1 MAVNDP
7 GPATDGTGG
16 DLDLTPRTGP
26 GGPDMPAARRR
37 RTAGRWAGVAVL
49 AVVLGIG
56 SLAVVRAL
64 NDATLFFLNADEAT
78 AQRADLADT
87 RFRLQGLVVPGAVAP
102 YPGGVSF
109 TVTFNGTDVDVEHS
123 GDPVELFDDDI
134 PVVLEGR
141 WSGAGES
148 AVFVSD
154 RMLVKH
160 DENYVADNKD
170 RLDEA
175 DTGGS
180 PQAAGTPGSPG
191 VAPVVGGTAPS

>member
-1 MAVNDP
+1 MAV
-7 GPATDGTGG
+7 
-16 DLDLTPRTGP
+16 L
-26 GGPDMPAARRR
+26 
-37 RTAGRWAGVAVL
+37 V
-49 AVVLGIG
+49 VVLGVG

-64 NDATLFFLNADEAT
+64 NDATLFFVNADEAA
-78 AQRADLADT
+78 AQRAELADT
-87 RFRLQGLVVPGAVAP
+87 RFRLQGLVVPGSVAP

-109 TVTFNGTDVDVEHS
+109 TVSYNGTDVDVEHS

-141 WSGAGES
+141 WSGAGQS

-160 DENYVADNKD
+160 DENYVAENKD

-180 PQAAGTPGSPG
+180 PQAVDTRGEGGA
-191 VAPVVGGTAPS
+191 VPVVGGAAPS

>member
-7 GPATDGTGG
+7 GPATDGTGD

-26 GGPDMPAARRR
+26 GGPEVSAARRR
-37 RTAGRWAGVAVL
+37 RTAGRWAGMAVL
-49 AVVLGIG
+49 VVVLGVG

-64 NDATLFFLNADEAT
+64 NDATLFFVNADEAA
-78 AQRADLADT
+78 AQRAELADT
-87 RFRLQGLVVPGAVAP
+87 RFRLQGLVVPGSVAP

-109 TVTFNGTDVDVEHS
+109 TVSYNGTDVDVEHS

-141 WSGAGES
+141 WSGAGQS

-160 DENYVADNKD
+160 DENYVAENKD

-180 PQAAGTPGSPG
+180 PQAVDTRGEGGA
-191 VAPVVGGTAPS
+191 VPVVGGAAPS